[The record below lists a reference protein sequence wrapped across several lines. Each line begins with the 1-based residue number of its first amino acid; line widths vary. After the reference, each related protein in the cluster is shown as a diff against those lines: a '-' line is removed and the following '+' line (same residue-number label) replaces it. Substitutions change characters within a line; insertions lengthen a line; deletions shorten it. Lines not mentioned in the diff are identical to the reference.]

1 MCTTCILDKVTTY
14 ESIFIKNILVAI
26 NSLIT
31 VQALKS
37 VLIKV
42 IVAILAVFICKLPPA
57 WFQYTVNSIVA
68 IAICFKQTGK
78 FT

>member
-57 WFQYTVNSIVA
+57 
-68 IAICFKQTGK
+68 
-78 FT
+78 